1 MSLTPSFSLAL
12 DRNYEVVNRYKSTT
26 FTVYANSL
34 LGFASTVSLSCSV
47 VSGSGWAGT
56 ISFNKTSLTPSDY
69 ATMTVN
75 VGSTTPGN
83 FTLRVSGVSGSTT
96 KTVDLTLVV
105 LPATQYTLGMTFRD
119 SNGNAI
125 NSFIVDENSSYSFV
139 IKVFPVDI
147 DTYPNN
153 VNLSYTLER
162 SDSGVTVS
170 FNPSTLSG
178 GFTKNSPATS
188 NATIA
193 ITTLSYVNN
202 IIYVTATDASNGSI
216 YTTNVIYIE
225 KRYPASLGLDNPPG
239 PPSPPTG
246 LTATGKPGSILLAWN
261 ANSEADF
268 DHYEIWK
275 GTSSGGESFFC
286 NNASNSYVDINVS
299 QGNTYY
305 YKVKAVD
312 RVGNKSDFSNEASA
326 SPLPT
331 DIDIVPG
338 PPSVPQNVTA
348 VGVELGVIVSW
359 SPNSEADLDHYEVWR
374 GTSSGGETFYANTG
388 NTRFV
393 DYAVSLGVTYYYKIR
408 AVDFAGNKSGFS
420 SEVSAS
426 PIPLKTLDL
435 NIEVKPWVS
444 NLKIWE
450 DSSTRGK
457 FYWAAQDGSSDATIT
472 FADGTTRMI
481 TKNLT
486 GTTFANGVWYFYWT
500 DADTS
505 LHYSQTY
512 SNAVGVGKGLVAI
525 ADVNTSLGPSTIL
538 MFDSYKPT
546 IGSGVIQAN
555 TIIGNMIQA
564 GTITADKLRVKGIF
578 LDSFTWYNNNPSAGY
593 IAWSSGNIIYN
604 GTKYSISSG
613 YTNNVYVIWNVG
625 STSFTTSNDAPAGGE
640 GVFLIAIN
648 DNGTYH
654 LAENMTRIEGNMIR
668 TGSIKADQIAAG
680 AITSDKIV
688 AGAITSDKITSNQ
701 IYGKDIRTA
710 QNVGE
715 VGGPAGIRMTPSELA
730 GYSGG
735 TTKTWYVQSSDGK
748 LYAGGGS
755 VILDNNGISIKG
767 SNHIGFYNTSGGTE
781 GWLNALTGQFVLF
794 GVNDLVLISNSGDI
808 YLSPYNLIYSQN
820 FVPRST
826 NTYSLGNS
834 SYKWKDI
841 FLSGNAY
848 VDGTVSSPNATFNGG
863 TVTITPSGTTY
874 PWIFTYD
881 GSDPCLRSNTGNY
894 GKLGTSTYYLY
905 YIYSKYGDFSYLSP
919 REGDGTGAIGFST
932 LKWYTIWVNN
942 VQASKL
948 YGTVGLPQPL
958 KRPLKGLDDLKAV
971 QFREDGLPVE
981 KSLPTHISN
990 EIDEV
995 RERIRR
1001 EKIAEKS
1008 RENRGQEIKSL
1019 ELTED
1024 DEKEIEEKVNEIINS
1039 DTVNICHTVGWLI
1052 QCIKQLSDKVEE
1064 LENKIR
1070 VLEGNKP

>member
-47 VSGSGWAGT
+47 ISGSGWAGT

-75 VGSTTPGN
+75 TGSTTPGN
-83 FTLRVSGVSGSTT
+83 FTLRVSGVSSSTT

-119 SNGNAI
+119 SNGNAV
-125 NSFIVDENSSYSFV
+125 NSFIVDESSSYSFV

-170 FNPSTLSG
+170 FNPSTLSS

-188 NATIA
+188 NATIT

-202 IIYVTATDASNGSI
+202 IIYITATDASNSSI

-225 KRYPASLGLDNPPG
+225 KRYPASLDLDNPPG
-239 PPSPPTG
+239 PPSPPTE

-275 GTSSGGESFFC
+275 GTSSGGETFFC
-286 NNASNSYVDINVS
+286 NNSSNSYVDINVS

-331 DIDIVPG
+331 DVDIVPG
-338 PPSVPQNVTA
+338 PPSTPQNVTA
-348 VGVELGVIVSW
+348 TGVELGIIVSW
-359 SPNSEADLDHYEVWR
+359 SPNPEADLDHYEVWR

-393 DYAVSLGVTYYYKIR
+393 DYAVSLGVTYYYKVR

-435 NIEVKPWVS
+435 NIEIKPWVS

-472 FADGTTRMI
+472 FADGTTRTI

-500 DADTS
+500 DADTL

-512 SNAVGVGKGLVAI
+512 SDAVGVGKGLVAI

-555 TIIGNMIQA
+555 SIIGNMIQA

-593 IAWSSGNIIYN
+593 IAWSSGNIVYN
-604 GTKYSISSG
+604 GTTYPISSG
-613 YTNNVYVIWNVG
+613 YTNKVYVIWNAG
-625 STSFTTSNDAPAGGE
+625 DTSFTTSNDAPAGGE

-680 AITSDKIV
+680 AITSDKI
-688 AGAITSDKITSNQ
+688 TSDQ

-748 LYAGGGS
+748 LYAGGGN
-755 VILDNNGISIKG
+755 VILDNSGITVKG
-767 SNHIGFYNTSGGTE
+767 TNWLIFKNSSGGIEGYINVPSGSLTIHGVTQVTLETE
-781 GWLNALTGQFVLF
+781 TGNINFYPA
-794 GVNDLVLISNSGDI
+794 GVV
-808 YLSPYNLIYSQN
+808 YSHD
-820 FVPRST
+820 FVPAIHD
-826 NTYSLGNS
+826 TYSLGFYS
-834 SYKWKDI
+834 QRWKT
-841 FLSGNAY
+841 LY
-848 VDGTVSSPNATFNGG
+848 VSGTVYSPNATFNGG
-863 TVTITPSGTTY
+863 TVTITPSGTSH
-874 PWIFTYD
+874 PWIFTYY
-881 GSDPCLRSNTGNY
+881 GTDPCLRSDANNY
-894 GKLGTSTYYLY
+894 GVLGSDSYYLWK
-905 YIYSKYGDFSYLSP
+905 IY
-919 REGDGTGAIGFST
+919 
-932 LKWYTIWVNN
+932 VNTVN
-942 VQASKL
+942 ASKL

-958 KRPLKGLDDLKAV
+958 KRPLKGLEDLKMV

-981 KSLPTHISN
+981 KSLPTHIVS
-990 EIDEV
+990 EVDRV
-995 RERIRR
+995 REEIRSR
-1001 EKIAEKS
+1001 KIAEKANS
-1008 RENRGQEIKSL
+1008 KENASL
-1019 ELTED
+1019 NLSEVE
-1024 DEKEIEEKVNEIINS
+1024 EKEIEDEVNKVINS

>member
-56 ISFNKTSLTPSDY
+56 ISFDKTSLTPSDY

-75 VGSTTPGN
+75 VGSTAPGN

-119 SNGNAI
+119 SNGKAI

-188 NATIA
+188 NAMIT
-193 ITTLSYVNN
+193 ITTLSYINN
-202 IIYVTATDASNGSI
+202 IIYITATDASNSSI

-225 KRYPASLGLDNPPG
+225 KRYPASLDLDNPPG

-246 LTATGKPGSILLAWN
+246 LTATGKPGSILLTWN
-261 ANSEADF
+261 ANTEADF

-286 NNASNSYVDINVS
+286 NSASNSYVDINVS

-348 VGVELGVIVSW
+348 VGVELAVIVSW
-359 SPNSEADLDHYEVWR
+359 SPNTEADLDHYEVWR

-393 DYAVSLGVTYYYKIR
+393 DYAVSLGVTYYYKVR

-435 NIEVKPWVS
+435 NIEAKPWVS

-472 FADGTTRMI
+472 FADRTTRTI

-500 DADTS
+500 DADTI
-505 LHYSQTY
+505 LHYSQAY
-512 SNAVGVGKGLVAI
+512 SDAVGVGKGLVAI

-546 IGSGVIQAN
+546 IGSGAIQAN

-564 GTITADKLRVKGIF
+564 GTITADKLNVTSISMTGIVF
-578 LDSFTWYNNNPSAGY
+578 SSAG
-593 IAWSSGNIIYN
+593 SGSVSWTSGTISYQGNSYN
-604 GTKYSISSG
+604 ISSG
-613 YTNNVYVIWNVG
+613 STTNKYIYWSAGN
-625 STSFTTSNDAPAGGE
+625 SSFSVSNDPPPTGS
-640 GVFLIAIN
+640 GVFLIA
-648 DNGTYH
+648 
-654 LAENMTRIEGNMIR
+654 ENISGIPTLIEHASRIWGDLIVD
-668 TGSIKADQIAAG
+668 GSITAKQ
-680 AITSDKIV
+680 ITSD
-688 AGAITSDKITSNQ
+688 Q
-701 IYGKDIRTA
+701 IYGKDIRTE

-735 TTKTWYVQSSDGK
+735 TTKTWYAQSSDGK

-755 VILDNNGISIKG
+755 VILDNNGLSIKG
-767 SNHIGFYNTSGGTE
+767 GKFIFFYNSSGGLEGNIDVETGKVILTGSNELDLQTTSG
-781 GWLNALTGQFVLF
+781 N
-794 GVNDLVLISNSGDI
+794 I
-808 YLSPYNLIYSQN
+808 YLRPYSVVYSYD
-820 FVPRST
+820 FVPAIHD
-826 NTYSLGNS
+826 TYSLGFDGQR
-834 SYKWKDI
+834 WKT
-841 FLSGNAY
+841 LY
-848 VDGTVSSPNATFNGG
+848 VSGTVYSPNATFSGG
-863 TVTITPSGTTY
+863 TVSITPSGTNY

-881 GSDPCLRSNTGNY
+881 GSDPCLRSNTDSY
-894 GKLGTSTYYLY
+894 GVLGSGSYYLWKIFCY
-905 YIYSKYGDFSYLSP
+905 TGVFNALNPKSTTSNIGSSDSYWNNIYV
-919 REGDGTGAIGFST
+919 T
-932 LKWYTIWVNN
+932 N

-958 KRPLKGLDDLKAV
+958 KRPLKGLEDLKMI

-995 RERIRR
+995 RERIKR

-1008 RENRGQEIKSL
+1008 RENRGQKIKSL

-1024 DEKEIEEKVNEIINS
+1024 DEKEIEDEVNKAINS